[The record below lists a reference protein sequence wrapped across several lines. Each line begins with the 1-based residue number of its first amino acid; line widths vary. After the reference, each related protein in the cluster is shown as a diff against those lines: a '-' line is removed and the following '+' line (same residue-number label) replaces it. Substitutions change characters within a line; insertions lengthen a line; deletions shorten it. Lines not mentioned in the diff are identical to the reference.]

1 VSSRTRSKIRAW
13 FHALELAE
21 TLAHGRALVEKSL
34 QREGKTA
41 VNLDALAH
49 KLGFTKV
56 DDLFI
61 AVGKEKFSL
70 RHVEAALHD
79 TGAPAAPVA
88 DEAVINKSR
97 ASSVEHGAK
106 SGVLVVGTEG
116 LMTQLARCCKPAP
129 PDPIMGFVTRGK
141 GVSIHRA
148 SCKNFA
154 EMAARNPERVLE
166 TEWGTTGLETVFPVD
181 IFILAVDRQGLL
193 RDISEVLAIS
203 KINVIGVNTQSSK
216 GTAKMVFTAEISS
229 TGQLQKALATIAE
242 VKGVQQARRT

>member
-1 VSSRTRSKIRAW
+1 M
-13 FHALELAE
+13 
-21 TLAHGRALVEKSL
+21 
-34 QREGKTA
+34 
-41 VNLDALAH
+41 
-49 KLGFTKV
+49 
-56 DDLFI
+56 
-61 AVGKEKFSL
+61 
-70 RHVEAALHD
+70 EAALHD
-79 TGAPAAPVA
+79 GAPAAPVP
-88 DEAVINKSR
+88 DEAVVNKSR
-97 ASSVEHGAK
+97 ASSVEQGAK

-129 PDPIMGFVTRGK
+129 PDPIVGFVTRGK

-181 IFILAVDRQGLL
+181 IFILAADRQGLL

-229 TGQLQKALATIAE
+229 TGQLQKALAAIAE
-242 VKGVQQARRT
+242 VKGVQEARRT